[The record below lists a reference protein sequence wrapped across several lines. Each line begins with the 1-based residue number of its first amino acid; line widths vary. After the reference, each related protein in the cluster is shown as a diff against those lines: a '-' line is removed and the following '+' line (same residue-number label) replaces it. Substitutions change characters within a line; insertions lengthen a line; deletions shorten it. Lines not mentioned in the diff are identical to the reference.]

1 MTSKFL
7 EAGVIIGTHGVR
19 GEVKITPWGDSP
31 DFLCGFSTI
40 YIDGNPVRVRSARTN
55 KTQVLAALEG
65 CDTVEEAM
73 RYKGKVISI
82 DRADAKLSDG
92 QFFLAD
98 LVGLPVLDAATG
110 NEVGKLAEVLDL
122 PAQNVY
128 VVKGGQKSYMIPAV
142 PAFVT
147 ETNVAEGYIKV
158 NLIEGLESD
167 V

>member
-1 MTSKFL
+1 MTTNFL

-31 DFLCGFSTI
+31 DFLCGFDTL
-40 YIDGNPVRVRSARTN
+40 YIDGKPVKVRSARTN

-65 CDTVEEAM
+65 CDTVEDAM
-73 RYKGKVISI
+73 RYKGKVVSI
-82 DRADAKLSDG
+82 DRGDAHLAEG

-98 LVGLPVLDAATG
+98 LVGLPVLDADTG
-110 NEVGKLAEVLDL
+110 AEVGKLTEVLDL

-128 VVKGGQKSYMIPAV
+128 VVKGGAKSYMIPAV

-147 ETNVAEGYIKV
+147 ETNVTAGYIKV
-158 NLIEGLESD
+158 KLIEGLESD